1 MNGPPHRLNRGCPL
15 HFCGDY
21 KVMVSPV
28 VQMKRAHVVSGLLL
42 CMQDSQI
49 ASLHIYLKHFM
60 TNMENSELRQAVC
73 SGAFM
78 HVFNPDNQVM
88 ETIHTYHLSIVCMK
102 ALVKCYL

>member
-28 VQMKRAHVVSGLLL
+28 VQMKRAHGVSGLLL

-49 ASLHIYLKHFM
+49 ASLHI
-60 TNMENSELRQAVC
+60 
-73 SGAFM
+73 
-78 HVFNPDNQVM
+78 
-88 ETIHTYHLSIVCMK
+88 
-102 ALVKCYL
+102 

>member
-1 MNGPPHRLNRGCPL
+1 MHAGQPDCIT
-15 HFCGDY
+15 
-21 KVMVSPV
+21 
-28 VQMKRAHVVSGLLL
+28 A
-42 CMQDSQI
+42 
-49 ASLHIYLKHFM
+49 YLKHFM

-88 ETIHTYHLSIVCMK
+88 ETIHTYHLSIVRMK